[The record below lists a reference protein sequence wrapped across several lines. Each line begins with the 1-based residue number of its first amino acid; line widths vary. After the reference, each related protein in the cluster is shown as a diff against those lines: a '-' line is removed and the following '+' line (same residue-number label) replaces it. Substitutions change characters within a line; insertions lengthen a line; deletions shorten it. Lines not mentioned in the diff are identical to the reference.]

1 MKRSTPIFYAKS
13 DYCQEKF
20 PTCVSVDIGFRIRII
35 SGLVLLVCSLR
46 SALFIVKVRIFVNG
60 LSPGDKRKCASPRY
74 EAPLLQGGVMHAD
87 SSAD

>member
-20 PTCVSVDIGFRIRII
+20 PTCVSIDIGPRIRIL

-46 SALFIVKVRIFVNG
+46 TALFLLRRESSSTVCRQATSGSAQVLIVK
-60 LSPGDKRKCASPRY
+60 LHY
-74 EAPLLQGGVMHAD
+74 Y
-87 SSAD
+87 